1 MAVVVDLAEVVAVR
15 LAHANEHWAL
25 GVAIVPMAAPVQ
37 IRAVYV
43 VPEELHPVQPE
54 QLPAAFGHG
63 KLDLRIVAAIL
74 SVPVVVL

>member
-37 IRAVYV
+37 IRVTSI
-43 VPEELHPVQPE
+43 LRQPV
-54 QLPAAFGHG
+54 A
-63 KLDLRIVAAIL
+63 
-74 SVPVVVL
+74 